1 MFAPSLFI
9 GAMAGMAFGIG
20 AHDLFGPAIG
30 PPAMYAVVAMGGVFG
45 AAAQAPLTAI
55 ASVVE
60 MTGNFTLTVPV
71 MLATG
76 IAAALSKHLSY
87 GSIYTTKL
95 LRRGIDIERPK
106 TSGVLQRLTV
116 AEVMQRFSPLGEQG
130 AQLQNDESGAGD
142 QAQVEGPWADLIG
155 AVADIRQP
163 QALFAD
169 ETLEQALRQLVLY
182 GPAGLPVLS
191 HDGERLLGWITRQNV
206 LGAIA
211 QRVGASAREIEQGA
225 LAGEYARDDAE
236 TRAHTPS
243 TPLDGYQVVEI
254 VIGPHSPALG
264 QRLDEVAW
272 PPRTIAAAVTEGREI
287 VAPRPDLELRVGE
300 RVILLAPVARRAHD
314 TRSTDHR

>member
-1 MFAPSLFI
+1 
-9 GAMAGMAFGIG
+9 
-20 AHDLFGPAIG
+20 
-30 PPAMYAVVAMGGVFG
+30 MYAVVAMGGVFG

-106 TSGVLQRLTV
+106 PTGVLQQLTV
-116 AEVMQRFSPLGEQG
+116 ADVMQPFLAAQRAGRSARRRGVRRDRPG
-130 AQLQNDESGAGD
+130 AARRD
-142 QAQVEGPWADLIG
+142 PWADLIG

-169 ETLEQALRQLVLY
+169 ETLDQALRQLVLY

-211 QRVGASAREIEQGA
+211 QRVGASAREIEQSA
-225 LAGEYARDDAE
+225 LASEYARPDAE
-236 TRAHTPS
+236 THAHTPS
-243 TPLDGYQVVEI
+243 TPLDGYEVVEI

-264 QRLDEVAW
+264 QRLDEISW

-287 VAPRPDLELRVGE
+287 VAPRPDLKLRVGE
-300 RVILLAPVARRAHD
+300 RVVLLAPAVNAHD
-314 TRSTDHR
+314 TEALTPT